1 MSENIIVIVPW
12 YVACA
17 PRSCA
22 RAIAD
27 ATTPSMEPAS
37 TRAPAIGGDWASSAA
52 TPSISPG
59 SVREVWN
66 RFVAGETS
74 WSRPWSL
81 FVLARWCEQ
90 NL

>member
-1 MSENIIVIVPW
+1 LLLASLGVELPSGIVNRPKRGFTLPFEQWLRGEMRPV
-12 YVACA
+12 V
-17 PRSCA
+17 
-22 RAIAD
+22 
-27 ATTPSMEPAS
+27 ES
-37 TRAPAIGGDWASSAA
+37 TLLKSNWDR
-52 TPSISPG
+52 TSISPG